1 MNGIDYSAW
10 RPPSP
15 QWLLQNGFGFVVRY
29 LKVLPNSYA
38 ITAAEYR
45 ALEAAGVAIVLNWEE
60 DTNDWQTNGISYA
73 QQAKAQAQALGAWPC
88 PIYFSIDTGSPSMAA
103 VDDYFAGVASV
114 IGPQYTGIYGG
125 YDVVTE
131 VDKRY
136 VSWFWQTYAWSN
148 GRWADVHIRQVPGGT
163 NNYDLNQA
171 MTVNFGQVGA
181 AQPDPPAADP
191 PRLYSSGGTMVA
203 LLTTPTGRADWFV
216 IGGDKQLYWHT
227 GQGAPAALSSK
238 GTLCGG
244 GPLTAISAS
253 YWGDYSN
260 VDVAALMED
269 GGTRLGVGS
278 MSDGTFRWQTELP
291 PGA

>member
-45 ALEAAGVAIVLNWEE
+45 ALLAAGVAVVLNWEQNE
-60 DTNDWQTNGISYA
+60 YDWQTNGISYA

-88 PIYFSIDTGSPSMAA
+88 PIYFSIDTGSPSMAQ
-103 VDDYFAGVASV
+103 VDNYFAGVSSV

-171 MTVNFGQVGA
+171 MAVNFGQVGA
-181 AQPDPPAADP
+181 ARPDPPAPAP
-191 PRLYSSGGTMVA
+191 PEVLQPMNPVTATRPDGNEDYYVLVPDGSGTYALVHTVKVPNTDTVTGCDYPGGKWLGALACGWKDGMAYFQGIGSDQHVYEAYWNSS
-203 LLTTPTGRADWFV
+203 TPTT
-216 IGGDKQLYWHT
+216 Q
-227 GQGAPAALSSK
+227 
-238 GTLCGG
+238 
-244 GPLTAISAS
+244 
-253 YWGDYSN
+253 
-260 VDVAALMED
+260 
-269 GGTRLGVGS
+269 
-278 MSDGTFRWQTELP
+278 WQI
-291 PGA
+291 AKVF